1 MTLDYFTLVLHYNG
15 IMDGHSGRRKYIG
28 GTVLVYDNM
37 EIDLFSVQEIETMC
51 KELGVYNYMQFYYVI
66 PGCDLSDG
74 LRYLS
79 TDSHIIE
86 MSKCLTPLNPKV
98 DVYVEHETPNPLSMD
113 KPIVIRDFSDRS
125 DDDDVGIRLN
135 DDGAGCSGYVDNGS
149 DVCEHVNDDNNMFLD
164 SDSDD
169 VPFERLYDV
178 PIHNQP
184 SQPHYPSQPSQPH
197 YPSQPS
203 HQHYPNSLY
212 PIISID
218 PIDDIPIGSDYGSSD
233 QLNSPN
239 NSDDEPH
246 HIYPDFRATDLDD
259 PVFTLGMYFRDN
271 IELKEAVFAYRLKH
285 GFGLRFTKNE
295 RWKVRVRC
303 VEGCPWKLFAGRG
316 DDGESFQINSFES
329 VHTCSRAFHSRAVS
343 SRWVA
348 KKYVDHFRINPDM
361 ELDELIG
368 KVMKDHEVELSRSK
382 AYRAKQYAKVL
393 IEGSYLEQYRRV
405 RDYCEELMRTNPG
418 TTAKV
423 DVHVPGQQFKRLY
436 VCLDGCKKGFLAGCR
451 PIIGLDAC
459 HLKGAVAG
467 QLLAAV
473 GVDGNEG
480 MYPIAYAVAEAE
492 SGETWTWF
500 LENLVGDIGTGWCF
514 VSDQQKGLVP
524 AVKKVMQGS
533 YHRFCV
539 RHLFANF
546 KKNHK
551 GKKLKDLMWGAAR
564 ASTLQEFDAFMREM
578 EAVSKPAHDCLRGN
592 LLPQWAR
599 HAFPHYPKCDMLLNN
614 LCETFNSKIV
624 NARTKPIITM
634 LETIRRYLMTR
645 IQKNRDAML
654 KYQGPICPRI
664 QEKLQK
670 CKAESKGCTPKW
682 GGGNR
687 YEVTS
692 DGKKYI
698 VDIVKKS
705 CACNKWDLTGIPC
718 KHAVRAI
725 SYKGHNAED
734 YVDDYFKKKTY
745 LKVYSHLIQPCN
757 GPDFWPIAAGDP
769 VLPPIHRR
777 QPGRPKRMHRRKDP
791 DEHQNSHK
799 LKRNQNSLKCG
810 QCHQVGHNKRSCK
823 KKQTMPAGVGQTE
836 AREKGRKNVAS
847 SNKGNGKKR
856 AGSTDVNFM
865 GFKIPASVVQDETR
879 AKGKKN
885 MASSDKGNGKRGLTQ
900 RRIPMGFRVP
910 IGMSSQQSN
919 ILGSPAAYNSSAPAT
934 SLEDTRS
941 RTDIYGVQSSRDK
954 Q

>member
-135 DDGAGCSGYVDNGS
+135 DDGAGCSGYADNGIEVGNDVSEEEFNDAHVHVEELWYAHVEEDVVCQAMNGS
-149 DVCEHVNDDNNMFLD
+149 DVCEHVNDDDNMFLD

-178 PIHNQP
+178 TIHSQSSQIHYPNQP
-184 SQPHYPSQPSQPH
+184 SQPHYPSQPSQ
-197 YPSQPS
+197 
-203 HQHYPNSLY
+203 QHYPNSSY

-259 PVFTLGMYFRDN
+259 PVFTVGMYFRDN

-348 KKYVDHFRINPDM
+348 KKYIDHFRINPDM

-492 SGETWTWF
+492 SGRNLDMVFGRICCWRSKYF
-500 LENLVGDIGTGWCF
+500 LLYTEDNLGD
-514 VSDQQKGLVP
+514 Q
-524 AVKKVMQGS
+524 
-533 YHRFCV
+533 
-539 RHLFANF
+539 
-546 KKNHK
+546 
-551 GKKLKDLMWGAAR
+551 
-564 ASTLQEFDAFMREM
+564 
-578 EAVSKPAHDCLRGN
+578 
-592 LLPQWAR
+592 
-599 HAFPHYPKCDMLLNN
+599 
-614 LCETFNSKIV
+614 
-624 NARTKPIITM
+624 
-634 LETIRRYLMTR
+634 
-645 IQKNRDAML
+645 
-654 KYQGPICPRI
+654 
-664 QEKLQK
+664 
-670 CKAESKGCTPKW
+670 KGCTEE
-682 GGGNR
+682 R
-687 YEVTS
+687 
-692 DGKKYI
+692 
-698 VDIVKKS
+698 
-705 CACNKWDLTGIPC
+705 
-718 KHAVRAI
+718 
-725 SYKGHNAED
+725 
-734 YVDDYFKKKTY
+734 
-745 LKVYSHLIQPCN
+745 
-757 GPDFWPIAAGDP
+757 
-769 VLPPIHRR
+769 
-777 QPGRPKRMHRRKDP
+777 DP

-836 AREKGRKNVAS
+836 ARAKGRKNVAS
-847 SNKGNGKKR
+847 SNKENGKKR

-865 GFKIPASVVQDETR
+865 GFKIPAGVVQDETR

-885 MASSDKGNGKRGLTQ
+885 MASSDKGNGKRGAANTEENS
-900 RRIPMGFRVP
+900 MGFRVP

-934 SLEDTRS
+934 SFEDTRS

>member
-1 MTLDYFTLVLHYNG
+1 
-15 IMDGHSGRRKYIG
+15 MDGHSSRRKCIG

-135 DDGAGCSGYVDNGS
+135 DDGAGCSGYADNGIEVGNDVSEEEFNDAHVHANVKELWYAHVEEDVVCQAMNGS
-149 DVCEHVNDDNNMFLD
+149 DVCEHVNDDDNMFLD

-178 PIHNQP
+178 TIH
-184 SQPHYPSQPSQPH
+184 SQSDTHSPHTHYPSQPSQPH
-197 YPSQPS
+197 YP
-203 HQHYPNSLY
+203 NSPY

-259 PVFTLGMYFRDN
+259 PVFTVGMYFRDN

-295 RWKVRVRC
+295 RWKVR
-303 VEGCPWKLFAGRG
+303 
-316 DDGESFQINSFES
+316 S

-348 KKYVDHFRINPDM
+348 KKYIDHFRINPDM

-423 DVHVPGQQFKRLY
+423 DVHVPGQQFQE
-436 VCLDGCKKGFLAGCR
+436 
-451 PIIGLDAC
+451 
-459 HLKGAVAG
+459 GAVAG

-480 MYPIAYAVAEAE
+480 
-492 SGETWTWF
+492 
-500 LENLVGDIGTGWCF
+500 TGMVFCF
-514 VSDQQKGLVP
+514 RP
-524 AVKKVMQGS
+524 AK
-533 YHRFCV
+533 RI
-539 RHLFANF
+539 
-546 KKNHK
+546 
-551 GKKLKDLMWGAAR
+551 
-564 ASTLQEFDAFMREM
+564 STS
-578 EAVSKPAHDCLRGN
+578 SK
-592 LLPQWAR
+592 
-599 HAFPHYPKCDMLLNN
+599 KCDA
-614 LCETFNSKIV
+614 S
-624 NARTKPIITM
+624 
-634 LETIRRYLMTR
+634 
-645 IQKNRDAML
+645 
-654 KYQGPICPRI
+654 
-664 QEKLQK
+664 
-670 CKAESKGCTPKW
+670 
-682 GGGNR
+682 
-687 YEVTS
+687 
-692 DGKKYI
+692 
-698 VDIVKKS
+698 
-705 CACNKWDLTGIPC
+705 NKWDVLATTGMGPC
-718 KHAVRAI
+718 KLGYLASYAVRAI

-769 VLPPIHRR
+769 ILPPIHRR
-777 QPGRPKRMHRRKDP
+777 QPGRPKRMHRRRDP

-836 AREKGRKNVAS
+836 ARAKGRKNVAS
-847 SNKGNGKKR
+847 
-856 AGSTDVNFM
+856 M
-865 GFKIPASVVQDETR
+865 QDETR
-879 AKGKKN
+879 AKGKKTR
-885 MASSDKGNGKRGLTQ
+885 AKGKKKWHQVIKEMERGAANTEENS
-900 RRIPMGFRVP
+900 MGFRVP

-934 SLEDTRS
+934 SFEDTRS

>member
-1 MTLDYFTLVLHYNG
+1 
-15 IMDGHSGRRKYIG
+15 MDGHSGRRKYIG
-28 GTVLVYDNM
+28 GTVSVYDNM
-37 EIDLFSVQEIETMC
+37 DIDLFSVQEIETMC
-51 KELGVYNYMQFYYVI
+51 KELRVYNYIKFYYVI

-98 DVYVEHETPNPLSMD
+98 DVYVKHETPNPLSMD

-135 DDGAGCSGYVDNGS
+135 DDGAGCSGYVDNGIEVGNDVSEEEFNDAHVHANVEELWYAHVEEDVVCQAMNGS
-149 DVCEHVNDDNNMFLD
+149 DVCEHVNDDDNMFLD

-169 VPFERLYDV
+169 VPSERLYDV
-178 PIHNQP
+178 TIHN
-184 SQPHYPSQPSQPH
+184 
-197 YPSQPS
+197 
-203 HQHYPNSLY
+203 
-212 PIISID
+212 

-259 PVFTLGMYFRDN
+259 PVFTVGMYFRDN
-271 IELKEAVFAYRLKH
+271 IELKEAIFAYRLKH

-295 RWKVRVRC
+295 RWRVRVRC

-348 KKYVDHFRINPDM
+348 KKYIDHFRINPDM

-393 IEGSYLEQYRRV
+393 IEGSYLEQYKRV

-418 TTAKV
+418 TTAK
-423 DVHVPGQQFKRLY
+423 
-436 VCLDGCKKGFLAGCR
+436 
-451 PIIGLDAC
+451 
-459 HLKGAVAG
+459 GAVAG

-473 GVDGNEG
+473 GVDGNE
-480 MYPIAYAVAEAE
+480 
-492 SGETWTWF
+492 
-500 LENLVGDIGTGWCF
+500 
-514 VSDQQKGLVP
+514 DQQKGLVP
-524 AVKKVMQGS
+524 AVQSVMQGS

-578 EAVSKPAHDCLRGN
+578 EAVSKPAHDWLRGN

-645 IQKNRDAML
+645 IQKNRDVML

-664 QEKLQK
+664 QERLQK

-687 YEVTS
+687 
-692 DGKKYI
+692 
-698 VDIVKKS
+698 
-705 CACNKWDLTGIPC
+705 
-718 KHAVRAI
+718 
-725 SYKGHNAED
+725 
-734 YVDDYFKKKTY
+734 
-745 LKVYSHLIQPCN
+745 Q
-757 GPDFWPIAAGDP
+757 AA
-769 VLPPIHRR
+769 
-777 QPGRPKRMHRRKDP
+777 KM
-791 DEHQNSHK
+791 
-799 LKRNQNSLKCG
+799 
-810 QCHQVGHNKRSCK
+810 
-823 KKQTMPAGVGQTE
+823 
-836 AREKGRKNVAS
+836 
-847 SNKGNGKKR
+847 
-856 AGSTDVNFM
+856 
-865 GFKIPASVVQDETR
+865 
-879 AKGKKN
+879 
-885 MASSDKGNGKRGLTQ
+885 
-900 RRIPMGFRVP
+900 
-910 IGMSSQQSN
+910 
-919 ILGSPAAYNSSAPAT
+919 
-934 SLEDTRS
+934 
-941 RTDIYGVQSSRDK
+941 
-954 Q
+954 

>member
-135 DDGAGCSGYVDNGS
+135 DDGAGCSGYVDNGIEVGNDVSEEEFNDAHVHANVEELWYAHVEEDVVCQAMNGS
-149 DVCEHVNDDNNMFLD
+149 DVCEHVNDDDNMFLD

-169 VPFERLYDV
+169 
-178 PIHNQP
+178 P
-184 SQPHYPSQPSQPH
+184 SQPHYPSQPSQ
-197 YPSQPS
+197 
-203 HQHYPNSLY
+203 QHYPNSSY

-259 PVFTLGMYFRDN
+259 PVFTVGMYFRDN

-348 KKYVDHFRINPDM
+348 KKYIDHFRINPDM

-393 IEGSYLEQYRRV
+393 IEGSYLEQYK
-405 RDYCEELMRTNPG
+405 E
-418 TTAKV
+418 
-423 DVHVPGQQFKRLY
+423 
-436 VCLDGCKKGFLAGCR
+436 DGCKKGFLAGCR

-500 LENLVGDIGTGWCF
+500 LKNLVGDIGTGWCF

-524 AVKKVMQGS
+524 AVKSVMQGS

-578 EAVSKPAHDCLRGN
+578 EAVSKPAHDWFAGQSLT
-592 LLPQWAR
+592 PAQ
-599 HAFPHYPKCDMLLNN
+599 FVQ
-614 LCETFNSKIV
+614 ESK
-624 NARTKPIITM
+624 R
-634 LETIRRYLMTR
+634 E
-645 IQKNRDAML
+645 
-654 KYQGPICPRI
+654 
-664 QEKLQK
+664 LQK

-777 QPGRPKRMHRRKDP
+777 QPGRPKRMHRKKDP

-799 LKRNQNSLKCG
+799 LKRNQNSLKW
-810 QCHQVGHNKRSCK
+810 
-823 KKQTMPAGVGQTE
+823 QTE
-836 AREKGRKNVAS
+836 ARAKGRKNVAS
-847 SNKGNGKKR
+847 SNKENGKKR

-865 GFKIPASVVQDETR
+865 GFKIPAGVVQDETR

-885 MASSDKGNGKRGLTQ
+885 MASSDKGNGKRGAANTEENS
-900 RRIPMGFRVP
+900 MGFRVP

-919 ILGSPAAYNSSAPAT
+919 VNIEVVQQLT
-934 SLEDTRS
+934 TLQHLQLVLKIQDQ